1 MNREE
6 VSQIIFDETHT
17 VCPEETAQREF
28 RRTRRGHPHADALVD
43 TDTVTTGQLVTL
55 LESLCLAEVERYLD
69 PDAERALGY
78 SIELRFSAP
87 IPLGALLRIRGWV
100 HTIGDRDVTFFVHAQ
115 DDHEQVCEGTIRL
128 VVVRRKE
135 LERRIER
142 KIEAIARRELFLA
155 A

>member
-1 MNREE
+1 MNHEG
-6 VSQIIFDETHT
+6 VGQIIFDERHT
-17 VCPEETAQREF
+17 VSAEQTAHCPF
-28 RRTRRGHPHADALVD
+28 RQLPLGQLRSGTCV
-43 TDTVTTGQLVTL
+43 DTVTTGQLVTL

-142 KIEAIARRELFLA
+142 KIATVARRELFLA